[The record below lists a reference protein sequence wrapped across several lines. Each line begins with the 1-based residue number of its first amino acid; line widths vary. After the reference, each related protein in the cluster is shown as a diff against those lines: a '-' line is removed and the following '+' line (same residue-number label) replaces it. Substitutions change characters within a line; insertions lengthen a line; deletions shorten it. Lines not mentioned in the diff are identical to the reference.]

1 MSIVVFWIDPNKIE
15 YGDGSSCQ
23 EFNDDELGKALS
35 FTEELRKAKCRH
47 VVISSELGSQVG
59 GNGCSSVEDGKLPD
73 GSDYSWTKRRYNE
86 RPKEPEPEPEP
97 AAPKV
102 CRDCNGTGMVE
113 GLDTYGGSPSWET
126 CLCQY
131 NYHNE

>member
-59 GNGCSSVEDGKLPD
+59 GNGCTAVEDGKLPD
-73 GSDYSWTKRRYNE
+73 GSNYSWTKRRHNE
-86 RPKEPEPEPEP
+86 RPKEPE
-97 AAPKV
+97 APKV
-102 CRDCNGTGMVE
+102 CHHCNGTGLME
-113 GLDTYGGSPSWET
+113 GLDTYGGSATWET
-126 CLCQY
+126 CWCQFTDKP
-131 NYHNE
+131 NE